1 MQITAANWLCLLTP
15 SELLIYDRVNLP
27 LLNNI
32 IKNNIVFY
40 AVEWVVFV
48 PLILWRVALVVCT
61 RKVRAVFRKTLQVQ
75 HSPPAD

>member
-15 SELLIYDRVNLP
+15 SELLIYDRVNLL

-40 AVEWVVFV
+40 ADS
-48 PLILWRVALVVCT
+48 VCSLNFMASFSCCLHEQDACS
-61 RKVRAVFRKTLQVQ
+61 VL
-75 HSPPAD
+75 

>member
-40 AVEWVVFV
+40 AVGWIVFV
-48 PLILWRVALVVCT
+48 PLILW
-61 RKVRAVFRKTLQVQ
+61 
-75 HSPPAD
+75 